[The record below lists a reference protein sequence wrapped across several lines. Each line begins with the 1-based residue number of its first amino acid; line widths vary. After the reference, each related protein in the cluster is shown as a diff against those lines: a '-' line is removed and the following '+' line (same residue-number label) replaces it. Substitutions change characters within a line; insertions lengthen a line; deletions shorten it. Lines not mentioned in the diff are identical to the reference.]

1 MSLTRKGSF
10 TLVELIVSV
19 ALFMVA
25 ITVALYATVGTHGII
40 ARTEARAVVAESSR
54 SVSDAIRRI
63 TVNAPVGGID
73 LVGGLQSG
81 GYPGLRARSFAS
93 GESSNICS
101 IIGRALVTVDSTGKE
116 LFALDQTG
124 SAMATWIYG
133 VDDAGLCPAPGTSS
147 RLLFQ
152 NRLTNRQTKVTSFS
166 TQLLSMNCQSGC
178 STKEQLRYVLTVEE
192 NTALAGRASE
202 TRRPSVQISGSVPIG
217 LVDETVGL
225 PNIVTSDLPDGIVET
240 AYSQTLV
247 AGGGTTP
254 YAWTLVSGAL
264 PSNLTLS
271 SIGVISGTPQ
281 AGTQGTYNITVRVTD
296 DNSKTDDQS
305 LILQVSPVNGG
316 PQLTIITNSPLT
328 NGTVGTAYSATLQ
341 GANGSQPYSWSNPGG
356 GLPTGL
362 SLASSTGV
370 ISGTP
375 TVANNYSFVIRLTDS
390 QPSFVEKTFNILISA
405 GNQPLTI
412 TTTSPLPNATA
423 TCAYSQQLSAT
434 GGTPGY
440 SWAFDGVLPIQLSW
454 LSISAGGLLTGTPT
468 MAGGPYTFSV
478 QVTDSG
484 TPVPGTQTK
493 SFNLT
498 IDPLLMS
505 CGGTGEEELG

>member
-1 MSLTRKGSF
+1 MILTRKGSF

-116 LFALDQTG
+116 LFALDSTG
-124 SAMATWIYG
+124 PAMAAWIYS
-133 VDDAGLCPAPGTSS
+133 VDDAGLCPAPGTTS

-166 TQLLSMNCQSGC
+166 AQLLSMNCQSGC

-192 NTALAGRASE
+192 NTAIAGRASE

-225 PNIVTSDLPDGIVET
+225 PNIVTSDLPDGTVGT
-240 AYSQTLV
+240 VYSQTLV

-254 YAWTLVSGAL
+254 YSWTLVSGTL
-264 PSNLTLS
+264 PNNLALS
-271 SIGVISGTPQ
+271 SGGVLAGTPQ
-281 AGTQGTYNITVRVTD
+281 SSTQGTYNITVRVTD
-296 DNSKTDDQS
+296 NNGKTDDQPFV
-305 LILQVSPVNGG
+305 LQISPINGG
-316 PQLTIITNSPLT
+316 PQLDISSNSPLP
-328 NGTVGTAYSATLQ
+328 NGTVSISYSTTLQ
-341 GANGSQPYSWSNPGG
+341 GVNGSQPYSWSNPGG
-356 GLPTGL
+356 GLPSGL
-362 SLASSTGV
+362 SLNGLSGV

-375 TVANNYSFVIRLTDS
+375 TTANNYSFVIRLTDS

-405 GNQPLTI
+405 GAQPLTI
-412 TTTSPLPNATA
+412 TTTSPLPNATT
-423 TCAYSQQLSAT
+423 TCAYSQQLAAT

-440 SWAFDGVLPIQLSW
+440 TWTFVVKPIQLAW
-454 LSISAGGLLTGTPT
+454 LSISTGGLLTGTPGLT
-468 MAGGPYTFSV
+468 GTYAFTV
-478 QVTDSG
+478 RVTDSA
-484 TPVPGTQTK
+484 TPIPNTQTTA
-493 SFNLT
+493 FNLT
-498 IDPLLMS
+498 VSPLIMS
-505 CGGTGEEELG
+505 CGGVGAGGLG